1 MKFTLSYK
9 RPLGLLSV
17 LFLLIGCASSPT
29 LSTAQR
35 EAYLQQFIGKSSQE
49 IRTQLNL
56 NQIGYQQADAP
67 VLSAHR
73 LTYTV
78 ARTIN
83 IPIPMAQN
91 PAMGMGAGTV
101 VPIPVGS
108 ATQSYDVHLNCQ
120 ISFILE
126 HDIAKALQMT
136 GRTC

>member
-67 VLSAHR
+67 VLSANR

-78 ARTIN
+78 AS
-83 IPIPMAQN
+83 
-91 PAMGMGAGTV
+91 
-101 VPIPVGS
+101 VPL
-108 ATQSYDVHLNCQ
+108 TFQSLWRKTLRWEWGQERSYLY
-120 ISFILE
+120 L
-126 HDIAKALQMT
+126 
-136 GRTC
+136 

>member
-67 VLSAHR
+67 VLSANR

-78 ARTIN
+78 ARAIN

-108 ATQSYDVHLNCQ
+108 ATQGYDVHLNCQ

>member
-67 VLSAHR
+67 VLRANR

-78 ARTIN
+78 ARAIN

-101 VPIPVGS
+101 VPI
-108 ATQSYDVHLNCQ
+108 
-120 ISFILE
+120 
-126 HDIAKALQMT
+126 
-136 GRTC
+136 